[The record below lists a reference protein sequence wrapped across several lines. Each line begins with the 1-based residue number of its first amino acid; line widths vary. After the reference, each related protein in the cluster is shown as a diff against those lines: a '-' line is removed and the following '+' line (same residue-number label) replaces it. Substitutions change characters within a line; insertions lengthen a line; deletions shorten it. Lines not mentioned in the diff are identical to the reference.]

1 MRDSAGFAPDFAAF
15 APAGDMCPATR
26 AYAITTTRPRA
37 HGEPADAQRRAA
49 GSLAGAAGAIRARQR
64 SGVVQ
69 ADVIGTLVTL
79 SEREAEELRAAA
91 AAEAGRS
98 SARRDLALL
107 LERALR
113 RRTTVA
119 LSRAEARELAEL
131 VTTGGF
137 AANVALLEEALR
149 RALEDGP
156 E

>member
-1 MRDSAGFAPDFAAF
+1 LV
-15 APAGDMCPATR
+15 
-26 AYAITTTRPRA
+26 
-37 HGEPADAQRRAA
+37 E
-49 GSLAGAAGAIRARQR
+49 L
-64 SGVVQ
+64 
-69 ADVIGTLVTL
+69 DVIGTLVTL

-91 AAEAGRS
+91 AADAGRS

-131 VTTGGF
+131 VTSGGF
-137 AANVALLEEALR
+137 AASPALLEEALR
-149 RALEDGP
+149 QALEDRP